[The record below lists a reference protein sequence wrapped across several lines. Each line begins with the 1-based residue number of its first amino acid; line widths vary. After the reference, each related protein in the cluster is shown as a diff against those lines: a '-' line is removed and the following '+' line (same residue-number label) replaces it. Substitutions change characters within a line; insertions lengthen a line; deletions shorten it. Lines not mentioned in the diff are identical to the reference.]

1 MKLTKTKLKQIIKEE
16 MQLALYEQLKL
27 ELQEQEVPKEI
38 PKEVPDPK
46 CTQHIEALKKDGF
59 WPLKSAHFWNAK
71 GTAVRI
77 LQRNKETG
85 KAQWFITGTKAS
97 DTELLAAA
105 MTCLKNKCAR
115 GSKVR
120 IKGDRKI
127 KMMQAKAVTKEDL
140 KAYCSEIW

>member
-27 ELQEQEVPKEI
+27 ELQEQEVP
-38 PKEVPDPK
+38 DPK

-59 WPLKSAHFWNAK
+59 WPLKYAAFYNKQGAP
-71 GTAVRI
+71 VRI

>member
-16 MQLALYEQLKL
+16 MQLALYEQLKF
-27 ELQEQEVPKEI
+27 ELQEQEVPKEA
-38 PKEVPDPK
+38 PNPK

-71 GTAVRI
+71 GTAVRV

-85 KAQWFITGTKAS
+85 KAQWFIAGTKAS

-115 GSKVR
+115 GSKVK

-140 KAYCSEIW
+140 EAYCSEIW